1 VTELRLDGRVA
12 LVTGASSGLGVR
24 FATVLYA
31 AGAAVVLTAR
41 REDRLRQLA
50 AQLGPRAAL
59 LAGDLRDPAV
69 RSAAVDLAA
78 SRFGRLDILV
88 NNAGTCDG
96 GPLQD
101 QSLAGITDVVDLNLI
116 AAVDLCRLA
125 APLLFAQRRSTVINV
140 ASIYGLVGSRAPM
153 AAYNA
158 SKGALVNLTRHLAA
172 QWGERGVRVNTL
184 APGFFPTDLTGKLT
198 DPAQRRRIEQ
208 RTLLGRV
215 PDLAEIEGPLLFLAS
230 DAASY
235 VTGQVLAVDGGWTAT

>member
-1 VTELRLDGRVA
+1 VTDLRLDGRVA
-12 LVTGASSGLGVR
+12 LVTGASSGLGER
-24 FATVLYA
+24 FAAVLHA
-31 AGAAVVLTAR
+31 AGAAVVVTAR
-41 REDRLRQLA
+41 RGDRLRRVA
-50 AQLGPRAAL
+50 ADLGPRVAF
-59 LAGDLRDPAV
+59 LAGDLREPAV
-69 RSAAVDLAA
+69 RAAAVDLAA

-101 QSLAGITDVVDLNLI
+101 QSLAGITAVVDLNLI
-116 AAVDLCRLA
+116 ATVDLCRLA
-125 APLLFAQRRSTVINV
+125 APLLFAQERSTVINV

-172 QWGERGVRVNTL
+172 QWGDRGVRVNAL
-184 APGFFPTDLTGKLT
+184 APGFFPTELTGKLT
-198 DPAQRRRIEQ
+198 DPAQRTRIEQ

-230 DAASY
+230 EAASY
-235 VTGQVLAVDGGWTAT
+235 VTGQVLAVDGGWTAC